1 MDLTSPEE
9 IIQSFSLHKGLPA
22 QTMILHMRVPERQT
36 PHECRRAVEK
46 KTAPAKQFCAIL

>member
-9 IIQSFSLHKGLPA
+9 IIQSFSLRKGLPA
-22 QTMILHMRVPERQT
+22 KTMILRMRVPERQT

-46 KTAPAKQFCAIL
+46 KT